1 VTRRRSSDRQLADQR
16 RDHRRDQRPDQRRDG
31 VVPPALSDEAVG
43 GACPVGQTGPMSD
56 APSREASDETPRA
69 KPRRPAGG
77 GWAAAAGDGP
87 LLDLGEALGGRRGIV
102 DASLPGFVLVVV
114 NVAVS
119 LGWAIVAAVATA
131 VVIGALRIV
140 RKEPLRQAV
149 SGVLG
154 IAFAALLAA
163 YTGQAKNFFLPGII
177 INAAYA
183 VALLASIAARRP
195 VLGYVAAALD
205 RRFVGWRADPALVRR
220 ATGATLVWIAVFV
233 TRFVLQGWL
242 YLHDHVGWLATA
254 RLAMGWPMWGLAVMA
269 SLLLLQPPA
278 SDDAPDERGARTAA

>member
-1 VTRRRSSDRQLADQR
+1 
-16 RDHRRDQRPDQRRDG
+16 
-31 VVPPALSDEAVG
+31 
-43 GACPVGQTGPMSD
+43 MSD
-56 APSREASDETPRA
+56 APGRQASDEPATTQ
-69 KPRRPAGG
+69 RRRQPGG
-77 GWAAAAGDGP
+77 GRTAASGDAP
-87 LLDLGEALGGRRGIV
+87 LFDLGEALGGRRGIV

-114 NVAVS
+114 NVAAG
-119 LGWAIVAAVATA
+119 LGWAIAAAVAAA
-131 VVIGALRIV
+131 VLLGTLRLI

-154 IAFAALLAA
+154 IALAALLAA

-177 INAAYA
+177 INGAYV

-205 RRFVGWRADPALVRR
+205 RRFVGWRDDPALVRR
-220 ATGATLVWIAVFV
+220 ATAATLVWIAVFA

-269 SLLLLQPPA
+269 SLMLLQPTTGD
-278 SDDAPDERGARTAA
+278 DDATGQPDASARPRSAA